1 MIHHSG
7 TIIRTPGIPVT
18 VLLALCIAGGA
29 YGCGSSGEIVN
40 MGAEERFAAGK
51 QLFDEEDYLEAIAEF
66 EIVKL
71 QFPGSA
77 VADDAQFH
85 LGESHFNRGE
95 YLLAIEDFR
104 TLKRNM
110 GSSPLV
116 PPAQYRIGLSYYMLA
131 PRSDLDQT
139 YTRQS
144 IDEFQAFV
152 EYYPLDERRGDA
164 EEKIRELNGRLA
176 KKIFES
182 AEQYV
187 KLGYHRSAGFY
198 FDFVVQQY
206 HDSPYAEPAA
216 IGKITTLI
224 DRKRYDEAGEEIT
237 RFSERYPDSP
247 LRSQAEGLRS
257 RLPAAGDDGT
267 IPVPGGGSALK

>member
-1 MIHHSG
+1 
-7 TIIRTPGIPVT
+7 
-18 VLLALCIAGGA
+18 
-29 YGCGSSGEIVN
+29 
-40 MGAEERFAAGK
+40 MGAEERFAVGK
-51 QLFDEEDYLEAIAEF
+51 QLFDDGDYLEAIAEF

-85 LGESHFNRGE
+85 LGESRFNRGE
-95 YLLAIEDFR
+95 YLLAIEEFR

-116 PPAQYRIGLSYYMLA
+116 PEAQYRIGLSYYMLA
-131 PRSDLDQT
+131 PRSELDQT

-152 EYYPLDERRGDA
+152 EYYPLDARRADA

-187 KLGYHRSAGFY
+187 KLGYHRSAGVY

-216 IGKITTLI
+216 LGKITTLI
-224 DRKRYDEAGEEIT
+224 ERKRYDEAREEIA
-237 RFSERYPDSP
+237 RFADRYPDSP
-247 LRSQAEGLRS
+247 LRGEVEGLRS
-257 RLPAAGDDGT
+257 RLPAAGGDGPT
-267 IPVPGGGSALK
+267 PAPSGGSGTQ

>member
-1 MIHHSG
+1 
-7 TIIRTPGIPVT
+7 
-18 VLLALCIAGGA
+18 
-29 YGCGSSGEIVN
+29 
-40 MGAEERFAAGK
+40 MGAEERFASGM
-51 QLFDEEDYLEAIAEF
+51 QLFGEGDYLEAIAEF

-95 YLLAIEDFR
+95 YLLAVEDFR

-116 PPAQYRIGLSYYMLA
+116 PAAQYRIGLCYYMLA
-131 PRSDLDQT
+131 PRSELDQS

-152 EYYPLDERRGDA
+152 EYYPLDERRSDA

-176 KKIFES
+176 KKLFES

-187 KLGYHRSAGFY
+187 KLGYHRSAGVY

-216 IGKITTLI
+216 LGKIRTLI
-224 DRKRYDEAGEEIT
+224 DRRRFDEAGVEID
-237 RFSERYPDSP
+237 RFAERYPDSP
-247 LRSQAEGLRS
+247 LKAETEALRS
-257 RLPAAGDDGT
+257 RLPAGGNGGRNPA
-267 IPVPGGGSALK
+267 PPGGPEIP